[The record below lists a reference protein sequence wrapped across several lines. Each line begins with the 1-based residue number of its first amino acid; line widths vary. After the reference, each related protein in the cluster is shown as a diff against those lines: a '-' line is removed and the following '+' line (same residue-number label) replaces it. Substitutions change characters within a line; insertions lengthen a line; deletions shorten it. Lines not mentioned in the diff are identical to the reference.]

1 MNKNLPTLS
10 VLHYVYGALICLG
23 GFAALLFMGLGALL
37 QSDLVMDG
45 GPDQPPQ
52 WLGDVFKAF
61 GVAIFVVLE
70 LWGVFVILS
79 GYWIS
84 KKRNR
89 TGSIVI
95 AALSLLSFPFGTA
108 LGVFTLVALM
118 NDEVRSDYE
127 AGALRPM

>member
-10 VLHYVYGALICLG
+10 ILHYVYGALICLG
-23 GFAALLFMGLGALL
+23 GFAALMLIGVGVFM

-45 GPDQPPQ
+45 GPDQPPE
-52 WLGDVFKAF
+52 WLGAFFQAF

-79 GYWIS
+79 GHWIS

-118 NDEVRSDYE
+118 NDEVKAEYE
-127 AGALRPM
+127 VDALRPM